1 MACWRCDNV
10 GRAANHRIPLSRAP
24 RSLYTLPTLI
34 EAGAISAQP
43 FQTRRPLE
51 RNYATRASGRPYA
64 HELRGSRLKP
74 RLPNLRE
81 RKPFS
86 PLHSPHFDS
95 IFHRNRAEE
104 TMAPFANSSTRRFEF
119 RLEPLNRRSL
129 LPTPLPTRLSR
140 SVTDVLEPTTVHVLR
155 RPVISRSLLLVARS
169 AIVIRHW
176 AIRASSALLF
186 FFFYPWFSSHSVA
199 TKVEGKALFLEINW
213 KRANRGNKQA
223 RCNFK

>member
-1 MACWRCDNV
+1 M
-10 GRAANHRIPLSRAP
+10 ANHRIPLSRAP

-119 RLEPLNRRSL
+119 RLDRLIAAPYYLRRFQPDCHVALQMFSNRQPCTSFDGPLFHAPCYLLLARRS
-129 LPTPLPTRLSR
+129 
-140 SVTDVLEPTTVHVLR
+140 
-155 RPVISRSLLLVARS
+155 
-169 AIVIRHW
+169 
-176 AIRASSALLF
+176 
-186 FFFYPWFSSHSVA
+186 
-199 TKVEGKALFLEINW
+199 
-213 KRANRGNKQA
+213 
-223 RCNFK
+223 

>member
-51 RNYATRASGRPYA
+51 RNYATRASGRLYA

-176 AIRASSALLF
+176 ATRASSALLLLF
-186 FFFYPWFSSHSVA
+186 FFPFFSFIRGFHHIRSQR
-199 TKVEGKALFLEINW
+199 KLKGKLYSSKLE
-213 KRANRGNKQA
+213 A
-223 RCNFK
+223 RESW

>member
-1 MACWRCDNV
+1 M
-10 GRAANHRIPLSRAP
+10 
-24 RSLYTLPTLI
+24 YTLPTLI

-119 RLEPLNRRSL
+119 RLEPLNRRFL

-176 AIRASSALLF
+176 ATRASSALLLLF
-186 FFFYPWFSSHSVA
+186 FFLFFLLSVVFV
-199 TKVEGKALFLEINW
+199 TFGRNES
-213 KRANRGNKQA
+213 
-223 RCNFK
+223 